1 MNGKR
6 IVVATIFTIS
16 FAVQAAGPTTIST
29 VITVPPTID
38 TLTHGDITISSTG
51 AITGTTDGITV
62 DSAGAT
68 VTINSDN
75 TSSVAPNAIE
85 IVGGSSGILVSSTGT
100 GASISVQSGSNITS
114 SGGSAILVSPS
125 TLSTISNSGSLIGG
139 GPAIW
144 IMNSTSAISN
154 TNTGTISSISSPA
167 VRLSNDQGSV
177 ISNSGTIS
185 SVTGQAILLEGGGS
199 TLSITNTDS
208 GVLSATAADVVAV
221 IDNSQLTDGF
231 INSGTI
237 TATLPNNAINF
248 GSSTSNIIFI
258 NNDPGTVT
266 GNIIVSSNAVS
277 GIVFEM
283 NGGTI
288 NGTVKALIAAAPRI
302 FDITGGNLVGG
313 IDLSAST
320 KPDTINQAGGV
331 IGDISGKTGANQ
343 TLNILSP
350 VSTGGAISN
359 IDNIIVDPSGI
370 FGVDQGITNVINL
383 TVNTGGGLINTS
395 NITGVNITVNQ
406 GGVYQQNTLG
416 STIISGVFNNNG
428 TLVLPVR
435 SFPSPNVTVATYNQ
449 SATGTLVTPIQDKF
463 TFGQLQVIGTAT
475 VAGNL
480 QVTLTG
486 GGFNSTGDLYRIVT
500 TGAPIVGTMN
510 IIQPTS
516 QTLRFTQIF
525 DPNNITLEVTRI
537 SLFLPLANSP
547 ITAGPAAVLD
557 SFLPN
562 PSNLEIRALIG
573 ALDSLANV
581 NEGLEMLVPP
591 FDGGLIQWSHTAQ
604 EEVFRGLGR
613 YLDEHKWITA
623 LIPCYSA
630 GDTGMGRP
638 SGLVY
643 SRGSWAQI
651 WGARARQAPE
661 NVNLGYDLET
671 IGVILGYDQYCSD
684 RVVLGGALSYA
695 YGSIYS
701 KGPAHNNQNAKSFQ
715 VTAYSTYD
723 YEGPGYLDAMV
734 GVAFNNYITERNILI
749 GPFNQTALSNFEGWQ
764 YGAQLESGYRFAYA
778 QYRIIPVARA
788 RYSRLQL
795 DNYTETGAG
804 GIGLSVK
811 NAPIE
816 EGVTS
821 IGIKL
826 NSTNDYRCVTY
837 VPEFRFNLVY
847 DWIADAS
854 LTTSNFIL
862 GGPVFTTEGFKP
874 KNCTYNFGASLTILA
889 IEGTLCVLDFELDL
903 RKDFVTYLGSLK
915 MRYEW

>member
-6 IVVATIFTIS
+6 LFASTLFIS

-38 TLTHGDITISSTG
+38 TTTHGDITITSTG

-62 DSAGAT
+62 DSKAT

-75 TSSVAPNAIE
+75 ASSVAPNAIE
-85 IVGGSSGILVSSTGT
+85 IVGGSAGIFVTGAGT
-100 GASISVQSGSNITS
+100 DASISVQSDSNITS
-114 SGGSAILVSPS
+114 SSGSAIYVSS
-125 TLSTISNSGSLIGG
+125 NSASTISNSGSLIGG
-139 GPAIW
+139 GPAVW
-144 IMNSTSAISN
+144 IINSTSALSN
-154 TNTGTISSISSPA
+154 TNTGTISSIASPA
-167 VRLSNDQGSV
+167 LRLTNDAGSV
-177 ISNSGTIS
+177 ISNSGTMS
-185 SVTGQAILLEGGGS
+185 SVTGQAILLEGGGT
-199 TLSITNTDS
+199 TLSIVNTDT
-208 GVLSATAADVVAV
+208 GVLSSTTADVVV
-221 IDNSQLTDGF
+221 VKDGSQLTNGF

-237 TATLPNNAINF
+237 TTTLPNNAINF
-248 GSSTSNIIFI
+248 GDTTSSIIFI
-258 NNDPGTVT
+258 NNDSGTVT

-277 GIVFEM
+277 DTVFEM

-288 NGTVKALIAAAPRI
+288 NGTVKALIAPVPRI
-302 FDITGGNLVGG
+302 FDITGGSLVGG

-320 KPDTINQAGGV
+320 KPDTINQSGGL
-331 IGDISGKTGANQ
+331 IGNILGSTGTFQ
-343 TLNILSP
+343 TLNILNS
-350 VSTGGAISN
+350 VTTGGSISN
-359 IDNIIVDPSGI
+359 IDNIIVNPTSI
-370 FGVDQGITNVINL
+370 FGVTQGITNVLNL
-383 TVNTGGGLINTS
+383 TINSAAALINVS
-395 NITGVNITVNQ
+395 DITGLNITVDQ
-406 GGVYQQNTLG
+406 DAAFQQNTLG
-416 STIISGVFNNNG
+416 STMISGVFNNNG
-428 TLVLPVR
+428 TLILPVR
-435 SFPSPNVTVATYNQ
+435 SFPNPNVTVATYNQ
-449 SATGTLVTPIQDKF
+449 SVTGTLVAPIQDKF
-463 TFGQLQVIGTAT
+463 SFGQLQVIGTAT
-475 VAGNL
+475 VAGDL
-480 QVTLTG
+480 KVTLTG

-500 TGAPIVGTMN
+500 TGNPVIGTMN

-516 QTLRFTQIF
+516 QTLRFTQVV

-562 PSNLEIRALIG
+562 PSNIEIQGLIG

-581 NEGLEMLVPP
+581 NDGLLMLVPP
-591 FDGGLIQWSHTAQ
+591 FDGGLIQWSHSAQ
-604 EEVFRGLGR
+604 DAVFKGLGR

-623 LIPCYSA
+623 LLPGYVA

-638 SGLVY
+638 NGFVY

-661 NVNLGYDLET
+661 DVNLGYDLET

-695 YGSIYS
+695 WGSVHS
-701 KGPAHNNQNAKSFQ
+701 KGPAHNDQNAKSFQ
-715 VTAYSTYD
+715 LTAYSTYD
-723 YEGPGYLDAMV
+723 YAGPGYLDTIV
-734 GVAFNNYITERNILI
+734 GVAFNQYITERNILI
-749 GPFNQTALSNFEGWQ
+749 GPFNQTALSDFEGWQ
-764 YGAQLESGYRFAYA
+764 YGVQLETGYRFAYA
-778 QYRIIPVARA
+778 QYRIIPVAKA
-788 RYSRLQL
+788 RYSRLEL

-811 NAPIE
+811 NEPIE
-816 EGVTS
+816 EGITS

-854 LTTSNFIL
+854 FTTSNFIL

-889 IEGTLCVLDFELDL
+889 PEGVECVLDFELDL
-903 RKDFVTYLGSLK
+903 RKEFVTYLGLLK